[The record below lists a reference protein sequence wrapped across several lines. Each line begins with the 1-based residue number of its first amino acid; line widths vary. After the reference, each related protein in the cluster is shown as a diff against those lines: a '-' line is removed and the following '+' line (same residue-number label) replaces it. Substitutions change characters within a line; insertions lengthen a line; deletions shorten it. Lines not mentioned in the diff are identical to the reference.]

1 MPEHQ
6 RFLSPLRRVPA
17 RPMAQHAPD
26 AAPQSRA
33 LAPDPAL
40 VRAMPEATHVLRM
53 QATIG
58 NAAVQRL
65 LHGRLHR
72 EPAQGNDE
80 AGLAGEIAQDIKARG
95 GLNIALYMI
104 NADDDPTKYENDDEF
119 KTQGRA
125 YAAEHMTYGL
135 KGGKLARGVEIG
147 ISAEVTTL
155 INDVLTEANA
165 VLSRNPGAAS
175 GVPAAKI
182 QTLNIFTHGGTGGLA
197 SGPKESWRKPAA
209 FVKGLAPLL
218 SSNPTINLYACST
231 AGTTKS
237 GGPNFATAVQEMITK
252 ELQELHG
259 DQAKAS
265 VWGHQVAGHT
275 TYNHTLVGVGAGDD
289 FKLNLANRLVE
300 KAIAER
306 GGQAT
311 DNQRADLLKAANEVI
326 RGVFVK
332 HHTDPKDP
340 MHTYFRDIP
349 LLGMDRVWRDLNA
362 ASDPTDYSDLGMSD
376 KGAEKM
382 VKGAAAFRA
391 SYHAKLPGFDGK
403 ATTILGVQ
411 PTPGPAPEPGPS
423 PNPNPAPPG
432 PNPAPPGP
440 NPAPP
445 GPNPAPPGPNP
456 APPQPTPPGPSP
468 TPPQPV
474 ADRPLLRRGS
484 RGPAVSD
491 LQQQL
496 NTRGAAPPLVVDGIF
511 GRATA
516 AAVRAFQ
523 AQANLAAD
531 GIVGRQTWAA
541 LGRA

>member
-1 MPEHQ
+1 MLS
-6 RFLSPLRRVPA
+6 RFTPNFQTGASL
-17 RPMAQHAPD
+17 
-26 AAPQSRA
+26 
-33 LAPDPAL
+33 
-40 VRAMPEATHVLRM
+40 LRM

-65 LHGRLHR
+65 LAGRLQR
-72 EPAQGNDE
+72 EPAQGSDE
-80 AGLAGEIAQDIKARG
+80 AGLAGEIAQDVKARG

-104 NADDDPTKYENDDEF
+104 NFDDDPTKYENDDEF
-119 KTQGRA
+119 LTQARA
-125 YAAEHMTYGL
+125 YASEHMTYGI

-147 ISAEVTTL
+147 MSAEVTTL
-155 INDVLTEANA
+155 ISQVLTEANA
-165 VLSRNPGAAS
+165 VLSRNPNAAS
-175 GVPAAKI
+175 EGQSAKI
-182 QTLNIFTHGGTGGLA
+182 QTLNVFTHGGTGGLA
-197 SGPKESWRKPAA
+197 SGPKETWRKPAQ

-218 SSNPTINLYACST
+218 SSTPTINLYACST
-231 AGTTKS
+231 AGTTRS

-252 ELQELHG
+252 ELKQLHG

-311 DNQRADLLKAANEVI
+311 DTQRASLLKAANEVI

-340 MHTYFRDIP
+340 MHTYFRDIS

-362 ASDPTDYSDLGMSD
+362 AADPTDYSDLGMSS

-382 VKGAAAFRA
+382 VKGASAFRA
-391 SYHAKLPGFDGK
+391 SYQAKLAGFDSK

-411 PTPGPAPEPGPS
+411 PSPGPAPEPGPS
-423 PNPNPAPPG
+423 PAPSPPG
-432 PNPAPPGP
+432 PSPIPIPYPNPSPTPPGP
-440 NPAPP
+440 DPAPQP
-445 GPNPAPPGPNP
+445 GPNPNP
-456 APPQPTPPGPSP
+456 APPQPTPQSP
-468 TPPQPV
+468 V
-474 ADRPLLRRGS
+474 HNRPTLRRGS
-484 RGPAVSD
+484 RGQAVSE
-491 LQQQL
+491 LQQAL
-496 NTRGAAPPLVVDGIF
+496 NARGTTPPLTVDGIF

-516 AAVRAFQ
+516 AAVRSFQ
-523 AQANLAAD
+523 AQANLGVD
-531 GIVGRQTWAA
+531 GVAGPRTWTA
-541 LGRA
+541 LAGA

>member
-1 MPEHQ
+1 MQQHPAAPHHSAPHALRSSVPVQ
-6 RFLSPLRRVPA
+6 RVA
-17 RPMAQHAPD
+17 AWTPD
-26 AAPQSRA
+26 APQTGAS
-33 LAPDPAL
+33 LL
-40 VRAMPEATHVLRM
+40 QL

-65 LHGRLHR
+65 LAGRLQR
-72 EPAQGNDE
+72 EPAAGSDE

-104 NADDDPTKYENDDEF
+104 NDDDDPTKYENDDEF

-125 YAAEHMTYGL
+125 YAADHMTYGL

-155 INDVLTEANA
+155 ISQVLTEANA
-165 VLSRNPGAAS
+165 VLARNPNAA
-175 GVPAAKI
+175 PAGQSAKI
-182 QTLNIFTHGGTGGLA
+182 QTLNIFTHGGTGSLA
-197 SGPKESWRKPAA
+197 AGPKETWRKPAA
-209 FVKGLAPLL
+209 FVNGLAPLL
-218 SSNPTINLYACST
+218 SANPTINLYACST

-252 ELQELHG
+252 ELKELHG
-259 DQAKAS
+259 DQAGAS

-300 KAIAER
+300 KAVAER

-362 ASDPTDYSDLGMSD
+362 AADPTDYSDLGMSD
-376 KGAEKM
+376 KGTEKM
-382 VKGAAAFRA
+382 AKGAAAFRA
-391 SYHAKLPGFDGK
+391 SYQAKLAGFEGK
-403 ATTILGVQ
+403 ATTLLGVQ
-411 PTPGPAPEPGPS
+411 PTPGPAPQPGPS
-423 PNPNPAPPG
+423 PAPNPPGPNPPG

-440 NPAPP
+440 S
-445 GPNPAPPGPNP
+445 P

-468 TPPQPV
+468 APPQPV
-474 ADRPLLRRGS
+474 PPSPSNARPMLRRGS
-484 RGPAVSD
+484 RGQAVAE
-491 LQQQL
+491 LQNLL
-496 NTRGAAPPLVVDGIF
+496 NSRGINPPLTADGIF

-516 AAVRAFQ
+516 AAVRSFQ
-523 AQANLAAD
+523 AQAHIGVD

-541 LGRA
+541 LAGA